1 MTFTDPFT
9 QNMPRAI
16 FDAKHGELLAIV
28 GIDIPFD
35 MFSTMEF
42 VGAEVKTRW
51 YWRYITPVE
60 FETYQVFGIKELKR
74 NGNN

>member
-1 MTFTDPFT
+1 
-9 QNMPRAI
+9 MPRAI
-16 FDAKHGELLAIV
+16 FDANNDELLAIV

>member
-1 MTFTDPFT
+1 
-9 QNMPRAI
+9 MPKAI
-16 FDAKHGELLAIV
+16 FDAKHDELLAIV
-28 GIDIPFD
+28 GIDTQLDID
-35 MFSTMEF
+35 STMEF

-51 YWRYITPVE
+51 YWGYITPVE